1 MLVRKSF
8 DTSDDYT
15 RFLEWIIEQVVANIP
30 EGIDDLIFH
39 VNRIAMFTLKLF
51 SLTFQDNETYFFTN
65 QDTSSVK
72 STQRRQITYS
82 KFYKEPKQ
90 TKASSSAVDID
101 KEGKSSNT
109 VFFNVVQNTRQFVR
123 DACNVHGTSILVRS
137 QKVING
143 LHEQDQV
150 RLHSGKTPLTAYSS
164 QYPDFCK
171 VLGLSTTHNNSLYG
185 RYCSIHTT
193 CEVDGDENEEDD
205 NETPEFTNILSHFP
219 TNCDDGDLFCIEKEN
234 DFLGFNKNFV
244 QSGRST
250 TLSLST
256 PPTELEKGWKYIRY
270 GGGCFVQFLSEVV
283 QIIRIM
289 DIPFQFLAM
298 ALQEDGP
305 SDITPT
311 SQQPY
316 PFEDLSPQEFKNVR
330 YQPLDLSEGEGLK
343 AAILRGDDKCIKPD
357 ALKTLLWT
365 YLVHLINESASA
377 DKKPVPKKITVEAK
391 ELSRWNFKND
401 SMATLLTKA
410 VVAMSFIY
418 DHKVF

>member
-8 DTSDDYT
+8 DTSDDYK

-30 EGIDDLIFH
+30 EGIEDLVFH

-72 STQRRQITYS
+72 STQRKQITYS

-90 TKASSSAVDID
+90 TTVVSSSVDID
-101 KEGKSSNT
+101 TESRSSNT
-109 VFFNVVQNTRQFVR
+109 VFFNMVQNTRQFVR

-143 LHEQDQV
+143 LHEQVQV
-150 RLHSGKTPLTAYSS
+150 RLHSGNIPLTAYSS

-171 VLGLSTTHNNSLYG
+171 ALGLSTAHNNSLYG
-185 RYCSIHTT
+185 RYCSLHTT
-193 CEVDGDENEEDD
+193 CGADEDEEEED
-205 NETPEFTNILSHFP
+205 NNRKPEFTNILSHLP

-234 DFLGFNKNFV
+234 DFLGFNKNLV
-244 QSGRST
+244 HSGRST

-256 PPTELEKGWKYIRY
+256 PLIEFEKDWNYIRY
-270 GGGCFVQFLSEVV
+270 GGGCFVQVLSEVV
-283 QIIRIM
+283 QIIRVM
-289 DIPFQFLAM
+289 DIPFQFLAL

-311 SQQPY
+311 STQPY
-316 PFEDLSPQEFKNVR
+316 PFEELNKTEFENIR
-330 YQPLDLSEGEGLK
+330 YQPLDLTHGEGLK
-343 AAILRGDDKCIKPD
+343 AAILKGDDECIKPD

-377 DKKPVPKKITVEAK
+377 DKKQVPRKFQVDAK
-391 ELSRWNFKND
+391 ELSRWDFKKD
-401 SMATLLTKA
+401 SLATLLTKA
-410 VVAMSFIY
+410 VVALSFIY